1 MYSLCRERGGSYL
14 GFCVCLWA
22 YSGSSSKGTIF
33 WQTFNSHL
41 ADFIDCGS
49 RSASELRLEFYYN
62 CCCLSNQVR
71 SMVYSLPCSVLHR
84 RSKVVLAHFSSSSL
98 TSSPFLVRTTTTNAT
113 VGILSFH
120 RSRPFVS
127 PSLTTSTLLSSKR
140 KPKFPPKC
148 HCTTQSETFLVRH
161 FPTLCDCE
169 SSSIFFPLLP
179 EGNLGGR

>member
-49 RSASELRLEFYYN
+49 RSASELRLEFCYN

-98 TSSPFLVRTTTTNAT
+98 TSSPFLVRT
-113 VGILSFH
+113 IL
-120 RSRPFVS
+120 P
-127 PSLTTSTLLSSKR
+127 PTLLSASYLSIAHVHLLASRWQLPHFSAAKES
-140 KPKFPPKC
+140 
-148 HCTTQSETFLVRH
+148 QSFHQSVIVPLNRRH
-161 FPTLCDCE
+161 F
-169 SSSIFFPLLP
+169 
-179 EGNLGGR
+179 